1 MILLLDYLQHK
12 EIVLRDLKPE
22 NFMVDE
28 EGYLKFISFESSKW
42 IGESHKT
49 TTIIGTP
56 HYMAPEV
63 IEGKQYNE
71 LVDLWAVGVMLYE
84 FINGTLPFGA

>member
-1 MILLLDYLQHK
+1 
-12 EIVLRDLKPE
+12 
-22 NFMVDE
+22 MVDE

-84 FINGTLPFGA
+84 FINGTLPFGAETDNPYEIY